1 MPGGVANNCNL
12 YWGFCCDP
20 GGEPVK
26 TGWVFILLGV
36 GSAILGQHMEAY
48 VMALALVLVGLMTL
62 RVKGV

>member
-1 MPGGVANNCNL
+1 M
-12 YWGFCCDP
+12 
-20 GGEPVK
+20 K